1 MSVLKSCGKHGE
13 HYDLLYHDKYN
24 KRDCNFMPQ
33 EMVHYLE
40 EAGTDLLRACPLS
53 KRGGKG

>member
-1 MSVLKSCGKHGE
+1 MKSCGKHGE
-13 HYDLLYHDKYN
+13 HYDLLYQDKYN

-53 KRGGKG
+53 KRGGKE